1 MNIYMSKE
9 RIAVFIDGSNLYH
22 KLKDLE
28 IRYTTEFNYLGLCQK
43 LSRNRPIVYMG
54 YYVGVVRAKPSDARS
69 LTLRSNQRILF
80 NLLRNKG
87 IVIKKGY
94 LMESGGTY
102 HEKGVDVQLAT
113 DLLIGAYENTYDTAI
128 IISSDTDMIP
138 AIRKI
143 RVLGKQVEYIGFSH
157 QPSLGLQRE
166 ASRSYL
172 IPKEEL
178 DEFGKKD

>member
-1 MNIYMSKE
+1 MTIQ

-22 KLKDLE
+22 KLKELE
-28 IRYTTEFNYLGLCQK
+28 IKHTTEFNYLGLCQK
-43 LSRNRPIVYMG
+43 LSRNRPIVYVG
-54 YYVGVVRAKPSDARS
+54 YYVGVVRAKPGDVRS
-69 LTLRSNQRILF
+69 LTLWSSQRQLF

-94 LMESGGTY
+94 LMESGGRY

-113 DLLIGAYENTYDTAI
+113 DLLIGAYESTYNVAL
-128 IISSDTDMIP
+128 IISSDTDLIP

-143 RVLGKQVEYIGFSH
+143 RSLGKQVEYIGFSH

-178 DEFGKKD
+178 DEFEKKD